1 MDCTI
6 RELFALATQAASTT
20 VLMCF
25 VALSRAH
32 RHRRRPNE
40 TLSRAESTAYNKKHT
55 PRVNRTGPGSTR
67 ARTNAL
73 RPAAERYYYWPGVGQ
88 RTLWGVL
95 GVDCGLVRMSWLMLV
110 LWQNPIR
117 RQHHTH
123 TREEDRK
130 KRRRRWWW
138 MVVDGGEED
147 RRLQVILNIYRNCSK
162 YI

>member
-32 RHRRRPNE
+32 RHRRRRPNE

-73 RPAAERYYYWPGVGQ
+73 RPAAERYYYWPGVGR

-95 GVDCGLVRMSWLMLV
+95 GVVCVLVRMSWLMLV
-110 LWQNPIR
+110 LWLNPIR
-117 RQHHTH
+117 RQHHHHHRH
-123 TREEDRK
+123 TDT
-130 KRRRRWWW
+130 RRRPEKTEET
-138 MVVDGGEED
+138 MVVDGGG
-147 RRLQVILNIYRNCSK
+147 RRGRGQTITSYSK
-162 YI
+162 YL

>member
-73 RPAAERYYYWPGVGQ
+73 RPAAERYYYWPGVGR

-95 GVDCGLVRMSWLMLV
+95 GVDCVLVRMSWLMLV
-110 LWQNPIR
+110 LWLNPIR
-117 RQHHTH
+117 RQHHHHRHTH
-123 TREEDRK
+123 TRRRPEKTEET
-130 KRRRRWWW
+130 
-138 MVVDGGEED
+138 MVVDGGG
-147 RRLQVILNIYRNCSK
+147 RRGRGQTITSYSK
-162 YI
+162 YL